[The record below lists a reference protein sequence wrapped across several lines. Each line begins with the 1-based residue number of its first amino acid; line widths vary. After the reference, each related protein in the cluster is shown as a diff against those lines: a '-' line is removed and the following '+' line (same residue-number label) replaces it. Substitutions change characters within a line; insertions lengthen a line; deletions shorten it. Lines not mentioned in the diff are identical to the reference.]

1 MKNNSEF
8 GINFKKGGEFFN
20 LGADSSEDDFKID
33 FIENLTFE
41 NYQNS
46 ILINNSNIIQETKKL
61 INRKIYVKSYPK
73 LYQLKVE
80 DFNKSEK
87 IIKYKKKP
95 NINEILHFD
104 IKPDYDKSFVVE
116 VRVKDHVTKK
126 EIAFSSMY

>member
-1 MKNNSEF
+1 LKNNSEF

-87 IIKYKKKP
+87 IIKYKK
-95 NINEILHFD
+95 
-104 IKPDYDKSFVVE
+104 SQ
-116 VRVKDHVTKK
+116 T
-126 EIAFSSMY
+126 